1 MLRTRHRM
9 QGRGGE
15 GVVSGLASV
24 RDRDVCGYATAAIRQ
39 AAGQAEHT
47 ESSCNWQLALLPH
60 ATSSGINS
68 GSPHQPT
75 CIDAQM
81 RYIDIMLYT

>member
-39 AAGQAEHT
+39 AAGAGRTHRELM
-47 ESSCNWQLALLPH
+47 QLATRF
-60 ATSSGINS
+60 AS
-68 GSPHQPT
+68 T
-75 CIDAQM
+75 CHKQ
-81 RYIDIMLYT
+81 RH